1 MILYLLR
8 HAHAE
13 VNETLPD
20 ERRSLT
26 DEGRANAHALAQLFQ
41 RQPLNIHTLYSSPR
55 LRAVQTA
62 EIVSSA
68 LAVQPVVSPLLDFEF
83 SAGSL
88 SALLRDIPPYGD
100 VMLVGHEPTF
110 SECIRALTGA
120 SIQMKKCGLARI
132 DLLSNRAPYR
142 GDLVWLVPP
151 KVVRGLAIEDED

>member
-13 VNETLPD
+13 SDESIPD
-20 ERRSLT
+20 ERRNLT
-26 DEGRANAHALAQLFQ
+26 DEGRANAQALATLFR
-41 RQPLNIHTLYSSPR
+41 RQPLNIHTLYTSPR

-62 EIVSSA
+62 DIVAPS
-68 LAVQPVVSPLLDFEF
+68 LGVTPCVTDLLDFNF
-83 SAGSL
+83 SVGALGD
-88 SALLRDIPPYGD
+88 LLRDVPPYGD

-132 DLLSNRAPYR
+132 DILTARAPYR
-142 GDLVWLVPP
+142 GDLLWLLPP
-151 KVVRGLAIEDED
+151 KIIRGLQSEDED